1 MAGRSA
7 KRVFALDVPA
17 IHVLTLRQQKKN
29 VHHRD
34 KAGDDEDSQFP
45 SKTTKQMDDK
55 AKLFLGII
63 SGQRRRRHG
72 EVADRAARMAGGFDR
87 LGVEQ
92 GDSVCILMRNDI
104 AFVEAAYAAM
114 QLGAYAVPV
123 NWHFKPEEIN
133 YILEDSATR
142 VLIGHADMLHQL
154 RDAIPAGVKVLSVVT
169 PPEISANYKIDP
181 DHLAAP
187 DFAIDLEPW
196 LARQR
201 PFDGPARPQPQNM
214 IYTSGTT
221 GHPKGV
227 RRNAPTPEQ
236 SASAERMRA
245 LIYGLQPGAR
255 ALLPGPLYHSAP
267 NSFGLRAGRLGGVLV
282 LMPRFDPEE
291 FLRLVEAERID
302 TIFMVPTM
310 FIRLMKLPDSVRIKY
325 DISSLRHVIHA
336 AAPCPADVKRA
347 MICWWGP
354 VIHEFYGSTESGAVT
369 FANSEDALKKPG
381 TVGKIAPGAELRF
394 VDEDGRILAQG
405 EIGEI
410 YSRIAGNPDFTYHNK
425 PEKRAE
431 IDRDGFITSGDVG
444 YIDQDGYVF
453 ICDRKRDMVISGGVN
468 IYPAE
473 IEAALH
479 AVPGVHDCAVFG
491 IPDSEFG
498 EALMAVVEPQAGVTL
513 DIAAIRAQLK
523 TSLADYKVPKHVEIH
538 GSLPREDSGKIF
550 KRRLRDPYWARAGR
564 RI

>member
-1 MAGRSA
+1 M
-7 KRVFALDVPA
+7 
-17 IHVLTLRQQKKN
+17 
-29 VHHRD
+29 
-34 KAGDDEDSQFP
+34 
-45 SKTTKQMDDK
+45 TTTSP
-55 AKLFLGII
+55 FLGII
-63 SGQRRRRHG
+63 SGQRKRSHA
-72 EVADRAARMAGGFDR
+72 EVADRAARIAGGLQA
-87 LGVEQ
+87 LGVKP
-92 GDSVCILMRNDI
+92 GDSVCMLMRNDI
-104 AFVEAAYAAM
+104 AFIEAAYAAM
-114 QLGAYAVPV
+114 RLGAYGVPV

-133 YILEDSATR
+133 YVLQDSGTS

-154 RDAIPAGVKVLSVVT
+154 RGVIPEGVTVLSAPT
-169 PPEISANYKIDP
+169 PTEILKHYKIDP
-181 DHLAAP
+181 DHRATP
-187 DFAIDLEPW
+187 DFAEDLESW
-196 LARQR
+196 LGRQK
-201 PFDGPARPQPQNM
+201 PYDGPALPQPQNM

-236 SASAERMRA
+236 SASSERMRA

-267 NSFGLRAGRLGGVLV
+267 NSFGLRAGRLGGALV
-282 LMPRFDPEE
+282 LMPRFEPEE
-291 FLRLVEAERID
+291 FLRLIEVERID

-310 FIRLMKLPDSVRIKY
+310 FIRLMKLPEEVRRKY
-325 DISSLRHVIHA
+325 DMSSLRHIIHA
-336 AAPCPADVKRA
+336 AAPCPADIKRA
-347 MICWWGP
+347 MNEWWGP
-354 VIHEFYGSTESGAVT
+354 VIYEFYGSTESGAVT

-381 TVGKIAPGAELRF
+381 TVGKISPGAELRF
-394 VDEDGRILAQG
+394 IGDNGRSLPQG

-431 IDRDGFITSGDVG
+431 IEQDGFITSGDVG
-444 YIDQDGYVF
+444 YIDADGYVF

-491 IPDSEFG
+491 IPDDEFG

-513 DIAAIRAQLK
+513 DIADIRAQLK
-523 TSLADYKVPKHVEIH
+523 TSLADYKVPKHVEIL
-538 GSLPREDSGKIF
+538 SQLPREDSGKIF
-550 KRRLRDPYWARAGR
+550 KRRLRDPYWERAGR